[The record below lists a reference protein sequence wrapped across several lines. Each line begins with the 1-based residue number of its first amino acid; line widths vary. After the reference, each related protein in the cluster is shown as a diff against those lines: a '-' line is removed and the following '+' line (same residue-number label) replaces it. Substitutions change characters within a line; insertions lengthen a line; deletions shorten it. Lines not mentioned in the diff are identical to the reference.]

1 MEEKTGKIKE
11 AVGWATGDR
20 EVEAKGRAE
29 QKSASP
35 SDPVDSV
42 TEDTMNEERQAVRRD
57 HHVEDPD
64 APDVDE
70 KERN

>member
-20 EVEAKGRAE
+20 EVEAKGRVE
-29 QKSASP
+29 QKSADP
-35 SDPVDSV
+35 SGPVDEV
-42 TEDTMNEERQAVRRD
+42 TEDTLEGERQAVRRD

-64 APDVDE
+64 ATDVDE